1 MNPAKPTLLGLVL
14 ALSLAACTP
23 RTEAPEPAAE
33 PPVTTM
39 PEAPTETPKPPTPPA
54 GETLTLTDPA
64 ALEADRAARQA
75 FHLMGLDFL
84 QTGRYSAEILLS
96 DLELPTGVLWEIRD
110 ISDSSYELRITS
122 DSVPGVAWTV
132 TPEGVRARQVEDNQI
147 Y

>member
-1 MNPAKPTLLGLVL
+1 MTSRSILLGLVL
-14 ALSLAACTP
+14 ALSLAACAP

-33 PPVTTM
+33 PPATTV
-39 PEAPTETPKPPTPPA
+39 PEAPTETPEAPTPPA

-75 FHLMGLDFL
+75 FHLMGLYYL
-84 QTGRYSAEILLS
+84 ENGSYSANALPLDLPSGVRWMVEEIS
-96 DLELPTGVLWEIRD
+96 AE
-110 ISDSSYELRITS
+110 SYRVRLTS